1 MIYILGICSVGT
13 LKSKISFPVYHTTRG
28 NRLHWFRQCLD
39 ELATVNIKSVVI
51 SHNIGC
57 RLGGGDWADYF
68 NIISDFALRTN
79 IEIVISIPR
88 FAK

>member
-1 MIYILGICSVGT
+1 MIKPIDTFYHIKILQEIDYIG
-13 LKSKISFPVYHTTRG
+13 
-28 NRLHWFRQCLD
+28 FRQCLD